1 MRTILPGNRIVVHG
15 CGLAAISDIRRVC
28 YCTARRSP
36 NIYPVL
42 FRMVLLKS
50 KLTTVLFL
58 LYCSIITAPRRINGQ
73 TDVVQNC
80 LSTSNRNG
88 LPSFRGYTGD
98 AGKPDRRIHHRHQA
112 IIPSYKLNCCGNITE
127 WGVDVNPPSSTITF
141 DFDFQVWRP
150 SPTVNETGCYS
161 LVDSFM
167 TTSISIPPEP
177 QSNHV
182 ARVTP
187 SPQDQLRF
195 RPGDVLGFY
204 VESHGE
210 GDHPGGDDNN
220 GVVLINSAGYTSELV
235 WHGRITTQTS
245 QAGSCPYPVGTDRV
259 LSLSTLA
266 APVISIKTTTSS
278 CAPNHSSSNHGGLI
292 AGISVPVTILIV
304 TCVSTLVIMTAVVI
318 RKRSTKERTSN
329 SVPVNTT
336 MALTNQVYG

>member
-1 MRTILPGNRIVVHG
+1 M
-15 CGLAAISDIRRVC
+15 
-28 YCTARRSP
+28 
-36 NIYPVL
+36 
-42 FRMVLLKS
+42 
-50 KLTTVLFL
+50 
-58 LYCSIITAPRRINGQ
+58 
-73 TDVVQNC
+73 
-80 LSTSNRNG
+80 
-88 LPSFRGYTGD
+88 
-98 AGKPDRRIHHRHQA
+98 
-112 IIPSYKLNCCGNITE
+112 

-187 SPQDQLRF
+187 SPQDQLHF

-210 GDHPGGDDNN
+210 GDQPRGDDDN
-220 GVVLINSAGYTSELV
+220 GVVLLTSAGYTSELV

-266 APVISIKTTTSS
+266 APVISIKITTSS
-278 CAPNHSSSNHGGLI
+278 CAPNPASESLLSQSVMTPSHSTPAFIAIQSTPTKDIKFYPRNGSSISFRVLILGPLIILVGGI
-292 AGISVPVTILIV
+292 ATVTV
-304 TCVSTLVIMTAVVI
+304 LVAVVI
-318 RKRSTKERTSN
+318 RMHKNSTNARHESDNRDQEVEYEYDYPAVSSAQSIKLKSN
-329 SVPVNTT
+329 SAYNNYATHSDCNEVSMEPNVAYATHST
-336 MALTNQVYG
+336 RL